1 MPFAEFA
8 INNAAS
14 TLGWEADITPSFIDR
29 STHPC
34 LPLSA
39 PHVDHA
45 AHESPGQHAQRKLS
59 IESTVRELLPTTQ
72 AASNAKL
79 DAGRV
84 NTVFKVGDS
93 DRVLLR
99 TKELIDWA
107 YIGKLRPRWDG

>member
-1 MPFAEFA
+1 M
-8 INNAAS
+8 
-14 TLGWEADITPSFIDR
+14 
-29 STHPC
+29 
-34 LPLSA
+34 
-39 PHVDHA
+39 
-45 AHESPGQHAQRKLS
+45 QRMLS